1 MILSVSMK
9 KDFNTLKIF
18 FLALLLV
25 IGLGQASA
33 DIVGEE
39 DIDPGPPVEEV
50 GTADTDLA
58 DADDV
63 YLGSCYVDSPWAEP
77 VAGFPG
83 GQIKDIFNKDTVS
96 GTKSGGL
103 ALGCIPGVS
112 DYDLDTY
119 RLDVNGATVSRG
131 LRSTSDVLT
140 TDGVFVGV
148 LPYQASSKL
157 LVGGKIGVGTDSPE
171 EGLHIASDG
180 GTLRLA
186 DLAHGEEDPVEI
198 CVSSSGVLGLCEEA
212 GGAAF
217 SANLS
222 YGSVNQECEYL
233 EHFPTVYAT
242 GGTGSYTYTWTVTYV
257 AGEATAAPV
266 VTTSAP
272 YSTSAPKI
280 KVYRNTADNLSTTY
294 SINLSVSSGGSTE
307 STSIGS
313 FVVLPQDYV
322 EATDGGPN
330 TSICD

>member
-1 MILSVSMK
+1 MK

-83 GQIKDIFNKDTVS
+83 GQIKDIFNKDTAS

-148 LPYQASSKL
+148 LPYQPSSKL

-171 EGLHIASDG
+171 QGLHIASDG
-180 GTLRLA
+180 GSLRLA
-186 DLAHGEEDPVEI
+186 GLAHGEENPVEI
-198 CVSSSGVLGLCEEA
+198 CVSSSGVLSLCEE
-212 GGAAF
+212 GGASL

-222 YGSVNQECEYL
+222 YGSAVQECEYL
-233 EHFPTVYAT
+233 NHFPTVYAT

-257 AGEATAAPV
+257 AGEAGGAPV

-272 YSTSAPKI
+272 YSSSAPKI

-307 STSIGS
+307 SASIGP
-313 FVVLPQDYV
+313 FWVLSQDYV
-322 EATDGGPN
+322 EAADGGPD